1 MEFFAEYWSLIIAAI
16 AILVVV
22 IYSVYMFIKKPR
34 GQQLT
39 KVQEWLLWAV
49 TKAEKEL
56 GGGTGQL
63 KLRYVYDLFTTRF
76 PVAARFISFDFFS
89 ILVDKALE
97 RMRHLLQT
105 NGSVEQYVEKGGE
118 Q

>member
-22 IYSVYMFIKKPR
+22 IYSIYMFIKKPR

-63 KLRYVYDLFTTRF
+63 KLRYVYDNFVGRF
-76 PVAARFISFDFFS
+76 PKIASLISFEAFS
-89 ILVDKALE
+89 LMVDNALAKFNNILASNKKV
-97 RMRHLLQT
+97 Q
-105 NGSVEQYVEKGGE
+105 NYVGKQE
-118 Q
+118 